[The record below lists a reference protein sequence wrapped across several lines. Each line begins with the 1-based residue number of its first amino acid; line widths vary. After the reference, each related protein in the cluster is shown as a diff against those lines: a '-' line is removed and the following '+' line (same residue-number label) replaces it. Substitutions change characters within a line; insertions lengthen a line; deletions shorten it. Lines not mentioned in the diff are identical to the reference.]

1 MTVSEEKRIL
11 RKRLRALE
19 QSLPADYRERSAR
32 AIAAALSSMEA
43 YRNADCVCCFVGTG
57 AEIDTYP
64 LLRDALS
71 AGKRLCVPLCMGR
84 GVMEMRLIA
93 SLEELS
99 PGMMGIPEPPA
110 DTPIV
115 PPSEIG
121 LLITPCLAADRN
133 GMRLGRGGGYYDRFL
148 SQYRGAAVLLCRE
161 RLLQN
166 RIPADAH
173 DIPVR
178 PVLSERGFYDT
189 DSAGTLIL

>member
-32 AIAAALSSMEA
+32 AIVGALLSMEA
-43 YRNADCVCCFVGTG
+43 YRKAECVCCFVGTG

-71 AGKRLCVPLCMGR
+71 HGKRLCVPLCMGR
-84 GVMEMRLIA
+84 GVMDMRLVA
-93 SLEELS
+93 SLDDLS
-99 PGMMGIPEPPA
+99 PGLMGIPEPSA
-110 DTPIV
+110 DAPTV
-115 PPSEIG
+115 APSEIG
-121 LLITPCLAADRN
+121 LLVTPCLAADRR
-133 GMRLGRGGGYYDRFL
+133 GRRLGRGGGYYDRFL

-166 RIPADAH
+166 RIPVDAH

-178 PVLSERGFYDT
+178 PVLSERGFYDNGLVR
-189 DSAGTLIL
+189 DS